1 MKPAAIAPAKHIA
14 IQEVGL
20 DSLFGEMAEWSNR
33 IAKRAYELFTDS
45 GFTDGHDEDDWF
57 EAEEELLKPVALD
70 VKDSKDEF
78 IVTAKVPGFDAKE
91 LKIQFNGSH
100 LVIKGKHENAEEK
113 KKKEGKAIYSVRKSR
128 QIYRMIELP
137 APVVAEHAQAE
148 LKNGLLQLKLS
159 KADKPKQIKVAAA

>member
-1 MKPAAIAPAKHIA
+1 MKPEAIAPAKHIA

-20 DSLFGEMAEWSNR
+20 DSLFEEMAEWSNR
-33 IAKRAYELFTDS
+33 IAKRAYEIFADS
-45 GFTDGHDEDDWF
+45 GFTNGHDQEDWL

-70 VKDSKDEF
+70 VKDSKDEL
-78 IVTAKVPGFDAKE
+78 IVTAKVPGFDAKD

-100 LVIKGKHENAEEK
+100 LVIKGKHQNAAEK
-113 KKKEGKAIYSVRKSR
+113 KKKEGKAIYSARKSR

-137 APVVAEHAQAE
+137 APVVADHAQAE

-159 KADKPKQIKVAAA
+159 KADEPKQIKVAAA